1 MAEVFMRRL
10 TRWQAEQ
17 QREAVADTY
26 VEAYRGPRGEEF
38 HDRQH
43 FLERF
48 AEDMQRPGFDMMVA
62 DGPSLAGCA
71 YGYVLER
78 DGGLWQGF
86 RGGLPVDIEELTAS
100 GQVFVLAELMVQPS
114 YRRQR
119 IATRLVDQLLV
130 RSRAA
135 LVAALVE
142 PSNEPARGAMRG
154 WGWTRFGDVRP
165 REQQDPLELPEPSQ
179 LQPEHTY
186 EAWSRAIVHAGSAG

>member
-26 VEAYRGPRGEEF
+26 VEAYPGPRGEEF
-38 HDRQH
+38 HDRRQ

-48 AEDMQRPGFDMMVA
+48 ADDMQRPGFDMMVA

-78 DGGLWQGF
+78 DGGLWEGF
-86 RGGLPVDIEELTAS
+86 RGALPVDIEELTAS
-100 GQVFVLAELMVQPS
+100 GQVFVLAELMVRPS

-135 LVAALVE
+135 LVASLVE
-142 PSNEPARGAMRG
+142 PGNEAARGAMQA
-154 WGWTRFGDVRP
+154 WGWTRFGAVRP
-165 REQQDPLELPEPSQ
+165 SEPQEPLEPP
-179 LQPEHTY
+179 QPQSTY
-186 EAWSRAIVHAGSAG
+186 EAWSHPIEHAGSAG

>member
-26 VEAYRGPRGEEF
+26 VEAYRGPRGEEY
-38 HDRQH
+38 HDRQQ

-78 DGGLWQGF
+78 DGGLWRGF

-100 GQVFVLAELMVQPS
+100 GQVFVLAELMVQPA

-135 LVAALVE
+135 LVAALVQPE
-142 PSNEPARGAMRG
+142 NTPARSAMRE
-154 WGWTRFGDVRP
+154 WGWARFGDVRP
-165 REQQDPLELPEPSQ
+165 REPRERLVAT
-179 LQPEHTY
+179 QPQPTY
-186 EAWSRAIVHAGSAG
+186 EAWSRAIEHAGSAG

>member
-1 MAEVFMRRL
+1 MTQVYMRRL

-26 VEAYRGPRGEEF
+26 VEAYRQAPGEEF
-38 HDRQH
+38 HDRQQ

-78 DGGLWQGF
+78 EGAIWNGF
-86 RGGLPVDIEELTAS
+86 LGGLPVDVEELTAS
-100 GQVFVLAELMVQPS
+100 GQVFVLAELMVLPP

-119 IATRLVDQLLV
+119 VATRLVDQLLV
-130 RSRAA
+130 RSRSA
-135 LVAALVE
+135 LMTALVE
-142 PSNEPARGAMRG
+142 SANDPVRGVLRN
-154 WGWTRFGDVRP
+154 WGWTRFGELRP
-165 REQQDPLELPEPSQ
+165 PGPGNPLYQ
-179 LQPEHTY
+179 
-186 EAWSRAIVHAGSAG
+186 AWSHEIHHAGSAG

>member
-17 QREAVADTY
+17 QREAVADTH
-26 VEAYRGPRGEEF
+26 VEVYRGPRGEEF
-38 HDRQH
+38 HDRGQ

-62 DGPSLAGCA
+62 DGPTLAGCA
-71 YGYVLER
+71 YGYVLDR
-78 DGGLWQGF
+78 DGGFWEGF
-86 RGGLPVDIEELTAS
+86 RGVLPEAVEELTAS

-119 IATRLVDQLLV
+119 IATRLVGQLLV

-135 LVAALVE
+135 LVTALVE
-142 PSNEPARGAMRG
+142 PGNEAARGAMRQ
-154 WGWTRFGDVRP
+154 WGWTPFGDVRP
-165 REQQDPLELPEPSQ
+165 SEPPEPLEPARPR
-179 LQPEHTY
+179 PTY
-186 EAWSRAIVHAGSAG
+186 EAWSRAIEHAGSAG